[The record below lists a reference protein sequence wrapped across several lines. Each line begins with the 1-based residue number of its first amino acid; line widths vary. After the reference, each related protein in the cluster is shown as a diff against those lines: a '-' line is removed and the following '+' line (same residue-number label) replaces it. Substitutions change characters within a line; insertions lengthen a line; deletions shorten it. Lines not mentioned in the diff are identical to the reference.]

1 MRGVCGSCRT
11 PVTEVN
17 DRGRVWIHDGD
28 HTVTERVER
37 SGGPMWV
44 SYPCESLIPVEVFA
58 S

>member
-17 DRGRVWIHDGD
+17 DRGRGWIHDGD
-28 HTVTERVER
+28 HMVSRLVATGWVT
-37 SGGPMWV
+37 
-44 SYPCESLIPVEVFA
+44 YPCESLVPVEVFA